1 MTQLSRLMNGSN
13 REDDDMFLFVTGGTA
28 SGKSEYAEQQAE
40 RIAAVEAAERGEDE
54 AVIIYAATMS
64 DSSAD
69 SVERIKRHRRR
80 RSGKGIKIHRN
91 GVFDDASCS
100 DEKNVK
106 VRYETFEC
114 FSIADAERLAE
125 YAEGRVVLF
134 DCFSGFAANVMFSE
148 PDDASGDPHRP
159 PRPLAS
165 PKPKQQVAA
174 ALEQTAAALSRRC
187 SSLII
192 VSDVIFS
199 DGCSYDKYTLDY
211 IDALAA
217 ASRTAAAAADTA
229 VEVVCGIPVRLK

>member
-1 MTQLSRLMNGSN
+1 
-13 REDDDMFLFVTGGTA
+13 MFLFVTGGTA
-28 SGKSEYAEQQAE
+28 SGKSEYAEKQAE
-40 RIAAVEAAERGEDE
+40 RIAAAEAAERGEDE

-64 DSSAD
+64 DSGAD

-80 RSGKGIKIHRN
+80 RSGKEIKIHRN
-91 GVFDDASCS
+91 GVFDDRLEAAMTDEGSLYS
-100 DEKNVK
+100 DERNVK
-106 VRYETFEC
+106 VKYETFEC
-114 FSIADAERLAE
+114 FSVADAEQLTE

-134 DCFSGFAANVMFSE
+134 DCFSGFAANIMFSE

-192 VSDVIFS
+192 VSDMIFS

-229 VEVVCGIPVRLK
+229 AEVVCGIPVRLK